1 MTQGERRVYLIKELL
16 NEDERYSG
24 TAIPQTEEEQRLL
37 LRALFNVRMPAEA
50 SREFLEIQDEYLNQE
65 IKQKGIT
72 DYKSLTPVSDGIYLW
87 RGDITTLKCDA
98 VVNAA
103 NSQMLGCFCPN
114 HNCID
119 NAIHT
124 FSGVELRLKMA
135 QIMQGRREKT
145 GRAIISP
152 AYNLPSKYV
161 IHTVGPIIIGRPSK
175 EERALLKSCYLS
187 CLRLADEYKLG
198 SIAFCCISTGEF
210 CFPNEEACDIAV
222 DTVNKYKAETGSKIE
237 VIFNVFKQ
245 RDFEI
250 YKKRLAGN

>member
-1 MTQGERRVYLIKELL
+1 
-16 NEDERYSG
+16 
-24 TAIPQTEEEQRLL
+24 
-37 LRALFNVRMPAEA
+37 MPAEA
-50 SREFLEIQDEYLNQE
+50 SREFLDIQDEYLKQE

-72 DYKSLTPVSDGIYLW
+72 DYKSLTPVSHGIYLW

-145 GRAIISP
+145 GGAIISP
-152 AYNLPSKYV
+152 AYNLPSKYI
-161 IHTVGPIIIGRPSK
+161 IHTVGPIISGRPSK
-175 EERALLKSCYLS
+175 EERALLSSCYLS
-187 CLRLADEYKLG
+187 CLKLADEYKLG

-222 DTVNKYKAETGSKIE
+222 DTVNKYQAETGSKIE

-250 YKKRLAGN
+250 YKKRFKRS